1 MQKSCSRDFIP
12 RLALQT
18 IRNIPNTFS
27 REEIDKRIQFLA
39 TSKQGRQ
46 EVKENL
52 KEWITKEFEPK
63 KGQAASLS
71 VAFPKR
77 NLDVLALKRLIASM
91 KRATVYFE
99 ENLHRALK
107 LKAAEA
113 SSSISDLVNEAVKEA
128 LAEDLEDLQTF
139 RDREYEPTLNF
150 ESFLKTLKSDGR
162 I

>member
-1 MQKSCSRDFIP
+1 
-12 RLALQT
+12 
-18 IRNIPNTFS
+18 
-27 REEIDKRIQFLA
+27 
-39 TSKQGRQ
+39 
-46 EVKENL
+46 
-52 KEWITKEFEPK
+52 
-63 KGQAASLS
+63 

-77 NLDVLALKRLIASM
+77 NLDFGALRRLIASM